1 MALNTLVP
9 LLIATAFIG
18 LISALAIWIV
28 SRLGLGL
35 EVSGSGSALAAGIV
49 IAFVAGIITMLLG
62 LAGFMDGGGLI
73 SGIVHLFVAAVAL
86 LIGGRLLPGLRVA
99 GFTGALLAAV
109 VIGAHYWIGGLLLAK
124 II

>member
-1 MALNTLVP
+1 MNTLVP

-35 EVSGSGSALAAGIV
+35 EVSGSGSALTAGIV
-49 IAFVAGIITMLLG
+49 IAFVAGIITLLPG

-73 SGIVHLFVAAVAL
+73 GGIVHLFVAAIAL

-109 VIGAHYWIGGLLLAK
+109 AIGALYWIGGLLLAK

>member
-1 MALNTLVP
+1 LNTLVP

-49 IAFVAGIITMLLG
+49 IAFVAGIITLLLG

-73 SGIVHLFVAAVAL
+73 GGIVHLFVAAIAL

-109 VIGAHYWIGGLLLAK
+109 AIGALYWIGGLLLAK